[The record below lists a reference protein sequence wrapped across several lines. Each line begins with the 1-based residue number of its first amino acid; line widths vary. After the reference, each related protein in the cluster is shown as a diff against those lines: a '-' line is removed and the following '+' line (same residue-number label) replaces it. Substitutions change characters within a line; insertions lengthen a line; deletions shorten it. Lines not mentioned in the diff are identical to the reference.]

1 LSGRRREW
9 ALLALILVVGALLRF
24 TGLDWDAGH
33 HLHPDERFLTMVEG
47 AIKPAI
53 ATRTGQNAPTQFQP
67 AGFLEY
73 FFDPTRSGL
82 NPHNVGFGFFVYGTF
97 PLFVVRLIADW
108 LNSVGYDKVHLLGRS
123 LSAIADLGTVALTY
137 LIGRRLYDAR
147 VGLLGAALVA
157 FCVMHIQ
164 QAHFF
169 VFDSFVV
176 TLVTAS
182 FYFTVGVAETGR
194 MRSFALAGLFMGLA
208 AASKLSMA
216 TFGAIIALA
225 GVVWLWR
232 SLTVARAD
240 EDAELA
246 AARRTGVL
254 IAFAAGG
261 AVSLLVA
268 FVAFRVFNPY
278 AFAGP
283 GPFGLR
289 INPAW
294 WANIKYQLDSQSGT
308 VDLPPSIQWA
318 GTEPLLFPWRHMVL
332 WGMGLP

>member
-1 LSGRRREW
+1 MSKQREW
-9 ALLALILVVGALLRF
+9 AILAVILVAGAFFRF

-53 ATRTGQNAPTQFQP
+53 ATRTGQNAPTVFQP
-67 AGFLEY
+67 ASPLEY
-73 FFDPTRSGL
+73 YFDPTRSGL

-97 PLFVVRLIADW
+97 PLFVVRVIAES
-108 LNSVGYDKVHLLGRS
+108 LNSVGYDKVHLLGRA
-123 LSAIADLGTVALTY
+123 LSAVADLGTVALTF
-137 LIGRRLYDAR
+137 LIGRRLYDSR
-147 VGLLGAALVA
+147 VGLVGAALVA

-169 VFDSFVV
+169 VFDSFLV
-176 TLVTAS
+176 TLVAAS
-182 FYFTVGVAETGR
+182 FYFAVDVAETGR
-194 MRSFALAGLFMGLA
+194 LRSFALAGVFMGLA
-208 AASKLSMA
+208 AATKLSMA

-225 GVVWLWR
+225 GVIWLWR
-232 SLTVARAD
+232 TLIRSAMFEATEPARTD
-240 EDAELA
+240 EERM
-246 AARRTGVL
+246 AARRRTL
-254 IAFAAGG
+254 LAFAAGG
-261 AVSLLVA
+261 AVSVLVA
-268 FVAFRVFNPY
+268 AVAFRVFNPY

-283 GPFGLR
+283 GPLGLK

-318 GTEPLLFPWRHMVL
+318 GTEPFIFTRPSRCC
-332 WGMGLP
+332 

>member
-1 LSGRRREW
+1 MTMPRQRE
-9 ALLALILVVGALLRF
+9 LLVLAVILAVGAYFRF
-24 TGLDWDAGH
+24 TGLNWDAGH

-47 AIKPAI
+47 AIRPAI
-53 ATRTGQNAPTQFQP
+53 ATRAAQNAPPVFEPANLLQF
-67 AGFLEY
+67 Y
-73 FFDPTRSGL
+73 FDPTRSGL

-108 LNSVGYDKVHLLGRS
+108 FNAVGYDKVHLLGRG
-123 LSAIADLGTVALTY
+123 LSGVADLGTVALTY
-137 LIGRRLYDAR
+137 LIGRRLYGAR

-157 FCVMHIQ
+157 LCVMHIQ

-169 VFDSFVV
+169 VFDSFLV
-176 TLVTAS
+176 TLIAAS
-182 FYFTVGVAETGR
+182 FYFAVDVAETGR
-194 MRSFALAGLFMGLA
+194 LRSFALAGLFMGLA
-208 AASKLSMA
+208 AATKLSMA
-216 TFGAIIALA
+216 TFGVVIALA
-225 GVVWLWR
+225 GFMWAWP
-232 SLTVARAD
+232 
-240 EDAELA
+240 
-246 AARRTGVL
+246 GVL
-254 IAFAAGG
+254 ALLTDRQAGSDQRTASPIATLISLAAGG
-261 AVSLLVA
+261 ALALVVA

-283 GPFGLR
+283 GPLGVR

-332 WGMGLP
+332 W